1 MKEMLNFHVNPEGN
15 LDVIFAPPYRPI
27 STYCIPDRVLNPNI
41 MSCHLASPLEER
53 KGPGVAKSLT
63 MLGPRVPLSTAL
75 LLCVLPE
82 GTHTL
87 PCTPAGVCRVQE
99 GMFTGSPERSRCGTA
114 GCFSHCANR
123 SWAQWHWRAS
133 AWGHGTG
140 SCRRFSKRE
149 TILWAS
155 SLLSSQAS
163 SVRFLIQGLI
173 V

>member
-1 MKEMLNFHVNPEGN
+1 M
-15 LDVIFAPPYRPI
+15 
-27 STYCIPDRVLNPNI
+27 
-41 MSCHLASPLEER
+41 
-53 KGPGVAKSLT
+53 AKSLT

-75 LLCVLPE
+75 LLCVLPK

-87 PCTPAGVCRVQE
+87 PCTPAGVRALLCELCEAAMYREACTQVVL
-99 GMFTGSPERSRCGTA
+99 SSLCGTA

-140 SCRRFSKRE
+140 SCCRFSKRE

-163 SVRFLIQGLI
+163 SVRFLDTGSHCVALI
-173 V
+173 GISVSLSVCLYPHSSASRDSKVFSLHPSRWLILFT